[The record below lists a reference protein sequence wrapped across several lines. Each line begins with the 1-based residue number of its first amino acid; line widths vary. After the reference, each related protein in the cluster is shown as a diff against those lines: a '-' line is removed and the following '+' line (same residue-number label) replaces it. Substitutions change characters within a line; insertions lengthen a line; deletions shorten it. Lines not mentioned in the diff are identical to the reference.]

1 MKYYTVVKITFS
13 RNQESQD
20 TKWNFTFVKTK
31 QDKNWREV
39 CQNTGSSINN
49 KKEKYQKNQYMFFKR

>member
-1 MKYYTVVKITFS
+1 MKYYTAVKITFS

-20 TKWNFTFVKTK
+20 TKCNFTFVKAK

-39 CQNTGSSINN
+39 CQNTGSSIHN